1 MNHQVFLVVVD
12 IACVEGLADT
22 EHQNIE
28 SFIEIIQVQLNKSLK
43 VWV

>member
-1 MNHQVFLVVVD
+1 MFLVVVD

-28 SFIEIIQVQLNKSLK
+28 YFFKIIQVKLNKSLK